1 MDHRFVNPNLGYWVE
16 YKLEKDIIDFL
27 WERID
32 DAKKISS
39 DVEDTDLP
47 GEVRHSLYPS
57 HKHLLAGNISRSLR
71 LEDKDSYFDNFM
83 NTAVKIYENK
93 DINSHVSTYWV
104 NFQKKHEFN
113 PIHTHD
119 RDLSFV
125 IWLKIPT
132 SWEDQCKLSF
142 LDGIQDHEKKVSN
155 FEFIM
160 TNMLGKI
167 EHYQYHL
174 NPSMEGCMIL
184 FPSKLNHQVYPF
196 YESDEER
203 ISVSG
208 NVTLELNN

>member
-1 MDHRFVNPNLGYWVE
+1 MDYRVINPYLGYWVE

-32 DAKKISS
+32 DAKKIN
-39 DVEDTDLP
+39 L
-47 GEVRHSLYPS
+47 S
-57 HKHLLAGNISRSLR
+57 HKNCLAGNISRSLR

-83 NTAVKIYENK
+83 DTAVKIYENK
-93 DINSHVSTYWV
+93 IINSHVSTYWV

-119 RDLSFV
+119 RDFSFV

-132 SWEDQCKLSF
+132 DWKEQQKLPF
-142 LDGIQDHEKKVSN
+142 LKGIQQGSERVSD

-174 NPSMEGCMIL
+174 DPSMEGSMLL

-208 NVTLELNN
+208 NVIVETK